1 MATSWR
7 RGFVAVFVIALSVML
22 LVPATMAD
30 DFNFVELRKDE
41 QWVQGL
47 GNLSKEEVTTITFTI
62 LVKEE
67 DVVDVEIR
75 DKDDNLLRLRN
86 DVKDDKL
93 VFYIEPGEGADRLIV
108 KRVDT
113 DYATIFSWELDVWDP
128 SRWVQDEGYVP
139 TWWEENTLPVLAVVG
154 IVGAVAL
161 TAAAFAGP
169 STELSPGSRL
179 QAGFLR
185 IFRWR

>member
-1 MATSWR
+1 M
-7 RGFVAVFVIALSVML
+7 IALSVAVL
-22 LVPATMAD
+22 LLLPAAMAD

-41 QWVQGL
+41 QWERPL
-47 GNLSKEEVTTITFTI
+47 NISSDETLKVTFSIV
-62 LVKEE
+62 VKEE

-75 DKDDNLLRLRN
+75 DQDGELLRLRE
-86 DVKDDKL
+86 DVKNDKL

-113 DYATIFSWELDVWDP
+113 DYATIFSWELDVYDP
-128 SRWVQDEGYVP
+128 SRYVEEEGYVP
-139 TWWEENTLPVLAVVG
+139 TWWDSNKLSVLAVFG
-154 IVGAVAL
+154 IVGAVAI

-169 STELSPGSRL
+169 FTKLSPEARL

-185 IFRWR
+185 RFRW

>member
-1 MATSWR
+1 MAISWR
-7 RGFVAVFVIALSVML
+7 RGFVAVFVIVLSVML
-22 LVPATMAD
+22 LLPATMAD

-41 QWVQGL
+41 QWVRPL
-47 GNLSKEEVTTITFTI
+47 GNLSGSEVTTITFTI

-75 DKDDNLLRLRN
+75 DKEDNLLRLRE
-86 DVKDDKL
+86 DVKDDRL

-113 DYATIFSWELDVWDP
+113 DYATIFSWGLDVYDP
-128 SRWVQDEGYVP
+128 SRYVEEEGYMP
-139 TWWEENTLPVLAVVG
+139 TWWEENTLAVLAVIGVIG
-154 IVGAVAL
+154 VVAL
-161 TAAAFAGP
+161 TAATFAGP
-169 STELSPGSRL
+169 FTKLSPRAKLES
-179 QAGFLR
+179 GFLR